1 MAATT
6 HDYVR
11 WITANQHLKGTPK
24 YQEVI
29 AAYDRQYAI
38 EKQQAQAQAQQAQ
51 AQQVA
56 TRGIQSQQSTP
67 PPAPLTG
74 IFDLLGSGATRTLA
88 ASRISGDVLFNG
100 EQEQENAQS
109 ITEALIEGQ
118 RAIPKQLQEV
128 RDAFKNENEMY
139 ERGEYI
145 KGTLSSVFEFGK
157 QSIGNPVG
165 MAYSV
170 AEQAANMAPGI
181 VGAYLGGKTAA
192 LTAGTATAATGAGA
206 PIAPFIAGAAGLGG
220 SVAGGFA
227 GQAPVE
233 AGSEFIGRVGEEL
246 EKRGLEVNEA
256 NVAALLRD
264 KKWVTQAASDARV
277 KGITTALV
285 DAAFTTGA
293 AKLARGPMEKA
304 MKKAS
309 DELGAGA
316 NIEQIVGR
324 AEQIVGD
331 RKLRTKMA
339 DAAKATGLDVVG
351 GGTSEAA
358 GQLAAYGEVSAE
370 DVLQEMLGEL
380 GGAALEIP
388 SVAAGLAKRRPAGE
402 EPDPLAPAPPAGGA
416 LTPAGGTPG
425 TPTTGGTPGTP
436 SPPTTGGTPAAPVT
450 GGTPGAPNQ
459 PVQETPEQRKAREKK
474 ERIEQA
480 MGIITQHTQ
489 STGNKN
495 ETQENEWS
503 MVLQQQMGLSPKDAS
518 SLLNE
523 MGNKQNKLITGKKG
537 DNNTRSI
544 VDETEEKRL
553 AEERKKK
560 QSERANAILS
570 QATGQTT
577 PAAPVVAAP
586 VVAPVVASTLTKEA
600 ENVLAM
606 DPAAAELQ
614 FADVDGFNQLTEI
627 AKANGIS
634 VDENDMATNVIDKL
648 RNKKATPVTAPVTAP
663 ATTAPAVSQDDT
675 YNKAVAY
682 IDTLRADIDTALEAR
697 ITRDLL
703 AEKLGIDKE
712 AATKLR
718 KLLVD
723 NGQIKFTGELKSRP
737 KPAAPAAIDTAVDTA
752 KEAAKE
758 GLGGTA
764 VDPRNPKGLPTSP
777 PKEGGAWIDLATGK
791 VDFAFAEGTIDEG
804 DNIPFDDQQQIGEV
818 SGQAQAASE
827 VKGTEG
833 GASGTET
840 VAGGAGAGVP
850 VSVPRTGTGDQSSQE
865 AKPPTMG
872 FVESGTKGSAQGAGT
887 GAAPVR
893 GRGRP
898 RKEKPAPTSAV
909 IEAPKTANERIA
921 DLETAIRENRL
932 IGKNKRD
939 AVAKLK
945 KSLASKTPPSEDDI
959 QKELKSLENTVRK
972 DEASPRRATYL
983 RAKGFVAGLR
993 DRLLDR
999 KKRAVEEDRREAD
1012 LENENIDLVYDYIKQ
1027 NGKFDSAAIQE
1038 EHGINPNES
1047 TDILRRLRD
1056 EARVVGFS
1064 LKNADVADGG
1074 VIRTVETKLTK
1085 NTSLEN
1091 LYFKTIEDRVDEL
1104 DSLLD
1109 GLDSDQ
1115 IEKVLGPKLPDTNP
1129 LAAKQNRIQ
1138 AYLDT
1143 IEKSVEGSVV
1153 ATGGVTETG
1162 EKKKRLVANM
1172 EDSIAHSAFL
1182 DELQKRR
1189 DELRRG
1195 TAAAAAQQSGK
1206 GAPVSFSAKL
1216 YNLAKTGDLNGVLA
1230 LMRDNAEMIGVDDD
1244 IVARWS
1250 LASENAALTTK
1261 EKIKAQQDIIDDEKS
1276 SDAKKE
1282 NARKE
1287 IERLQS
1293 GKSVR
1298 QVRIE
1303 KRMAAIREQLKT
1315 KNEQSDQDEIA
1326 KLNEKLGSQQRA
1338 LDRILGVQK
1347 AQKLSQK
1354 LSQGPSTSFERA
1366 IVRYKQALTSSIIG
1380 SLQRIDLSSVRT
1392 VVEEAG
1398 AAPDPYFQAMRKA
1411 GKAAAY
1417 DPKTNTI
1424 YLTADAFQSPMLIAH
1439 EVAHAVTA
1447 VTMSEFRRIA
1457 STIGRAPAEYAQEL
1471 FDAAQKEFARVSKEN
1486 NYDPES
1492 DQDMPPAVESA
1503 RYALDDAEIL
1513 LNKMNAAT
1521 RITEIFEQAKKQLGT
1536 MPMADAYFEN
1546 VLEFIA
1552 YAFTDSRL
1560 QLALNDVR
1568 MPKGMSRVSQVV
1580 GKTIDMLTELS
1591 QTVLELLG
1599 IIKYRNRNAA
1609 KKAKAD
1615 AAYTLAVAEHKAIS
1629 VAVKKTEK
1637 ALTSLNEEAT
1647 REYNRNINAVIS
1659 KLTKLRDQEKATRKD
1674 LDAFAP
1680 ATDTRVGRLGAGPKI
1695 DAEST
1700 AFKEV
1705 LVNKLSS
1712 IQKEIVETQNKLA
1725 SLTEISSEQVEQT
1738 INEIKRREQTSLEA
1752 TLVDQKAKLA
1762 EAFKN
1767 LQVAKKNYSAVMDT
1781 KASYSYGVDGE
1792 LISQFE
1798 DVELDETDVLADFLE
1813 AVDEIMTAPGTTT
1826 NLPMMYARGSRKNK
1840 SGTPQKTKKPGY
1852 KDATT
1857 VAELDN
1863 VARESLYRK
1872 LKREAPKFLPLG
1884 EYYLGN
1890 LQGWRNLSRDIQNS
1904 RRWLLDF
1911 QNDLDL
1917 AGKLVIL
1924 EKGFNNIYDLITTS
1938 AAKAKNAFNTAFG
1951 GPTYEIDR
1959 GLVKLNKML
1968 AKKFKTTVD
1977 PETNLPRAWQFAD
1990 TVAWLDLR
1998 LKAMHMDER
2007 RAIKYLLNVPM
2018 SDVKNIPIKMPD
2030 GSIEMMSA
2038 AGYRDVLY
2046 RELLKD
2052 EDMTVETGNGNTQ
2065 LIRQIM
2071 ETLVKGGELD
2081 ANGNPKFGIPVVGI
2095 NAKTGFSAYLDPEG
2109 RATNDRDYPD
2119 GKVPKARP
2127 LDKRDDKYNV
2137 YAGLDGYINDPN
2149 DPNNG
2154 KSKSQ
2159 MLIDDYNS
2167 FASDPDMGPVLTT
2180 IVDNLRL
2187 MQDRTKN
2194 YNKDTNYQSV
2204 PVSNLIDFYNWD
2216 FYVPLK
2222 GVDGKTTE
2230 ISPGDARWDISGT
2243 RVASDVI
2250 DNPQAA
2256 AGGRMSD
2263 SDNVISRIKDDAF
2276 KSASRV
2282 GRDGVNTA
2290 IGNLVGMLGESFG
2303 EVALEINFME
2313 RHTGA
2318 ANKALRDL
2326 KGKDDVFFEYKPNG
2340 DLVAYK
2346 INNKE
2351 AAFAIRRTYQPVT
2364 SFDTFMGKWTSR
2376 ISQLHTRF
2384 KLSFAPYDFL
2394 RNATFNSSV
2403 FAARYGVKKG
2413 AKMGM
2418 AVATR
2423 LGRNSW
2429 GKAGRVLLAHQ
2440 KGDFQTID
2448 KLAKKSQIYRDMQ
2461 EFLVEGG
2468 ESAYIQ
2474 IFAQSGKLGT
2484 MLEELDKSKFRM
2496 TAEKTGEFVTG
2507 AFDLYNNMFELAN
2520 RSASYGVVR
2529 DEMIGQL
2536 TKEFKKKN
2544 QRDPTPAEKKFIY
2557 KQAMQRAAS
2566 YTKNLTNFELTG
2578 ARANKLIANYAFFR
2592 PAATGAVSALDAI
2605 MPIWVDAKT
2614 MYKHM
2619 TPELKAVL
2627 DKDPEARKNY
2637 ANNYRQ
2643 IQKNARTTAVVSFM
2657 AGMAVYMMAKAMGD
2671 EDDEGRNK
2679 VAVDDKA
2686 QWTRNARIP
2695 LNWILDTL
2703 PDDSV
2708 VKRRFKDK
2716 VFNLPFGFGFG
2727 AIASSGA
2734 QFAMLANGDVG
2745 FKDFLFNN
2753 VIIAADSFMPLPV
2766 SRINPWEHENGPF
2779 IGAFLWAFDS
2789 MMPSLVRPAFELV
2802 ANVNGLGR
2810 EIFTENVNKYGPA
2823 YQSTD
2828 KVMELY
2834 AGAAQDIEEAT
2845 GIDVQPTELAFLAGS
2860 YLDGVSEV
2868 MSWGNSLAD
2877 LYYTDRGFD
2886 PKTDTLVLNR
2896 FIGAPSRIDPKKY
2909 YRVSKVAESYSKKL
2923 NMYYNTDYE
2932 RYIEYVGKNP
2942 NSYAMASMHNQLRNG
2957 ELKSIQEQINYTRA
2971 DKRAT
2976 PMEKQLALKE
2986 LYDRRDHI
2994 MYQAV
2999 QLYEDL
3005 GVEVP

>member
-1 MAATT
+1 M
-6 HDYVR
+6 V
-11 WITANQHLKGTPK
+11 
-24 YQEVI
+24 
-29 AAYDRQYAI
+29 
-38 EKQQAQAQAQQAQ
+38 
-51 AQQVA
+51 
-56 TRGIQSQQSTP
+56 
-67 PPAPLTG
+67 
-74 IFDLLGSGATRTLA
+74 
-88 ASRISGDVLFNG
+88 
-100 EQEQENAQS
+100 
-109 ITEALIEGQ
+109 
-118 RAIPKQLQEV
+118 
-128 RDAFKNENEMY
+128 
-139 ERGEYI
+139 
-145 KGTLSSVFEFGK
+145 
-157 QSIGNPVG
+157 
-165 MAYSV
+165 
-170 AEQAANMAPGI
+170 
-181 VGAYLGGKTAA
+181 
-192 LTAGTATAATGAGA
+192 
-206 PIAPFIAGAAGLGG
+206 
-220 SVAGGFA
+220 
-227 GQAPVE
+227 VE
-233 AGSEFIGRVGEEL
+233 
-246 EKRGLEVNEA
+246 
-256 NVAALLRD
+256 
-264 KKWVTQAASDARV
+264 
-277 KGITTALV
+277 
-285 DAAFTTGA
+285 
-293 AKLARGPMEKA
+293 
-304 MKKAS
+304 
-309 DELGAGA
+309 
-316 NIEQIVGR
+316 
-324 AEQIVGD
+324 
-331 RKLRTKMA
+331 
-339 DAAKATGLDVVG
+339 
-351 GGTSEAA
+351 
-358 GQLAAYGEVSAE
+358 
-370 DVLQEMLGEL
+370 
-380 GGAALEIP
+380 
-388 SVAAGLAKRRPAGE
+388 
-402 EPDPLAPAPPAGGA
+402 
-416 LTPAGGTPG
+416 
-425 TPTTGGTPGTP
+425 
-436 SPPTTGGTPAAPVT
+436 
-450 GGTPGAPNQ
+450 
-459 PVQETPEQRKAREKK
+459 
-474 ERIEQA
+474 
-480 MGIITQHTQ
+480 
-489 STGNKN
+489 
-495 ETQENEWS
+495 
-503 MVLQQQMGLSPKDAS
+503 
-518 SLLNE
+518 
-523 MGNKQNKLITGKKG
+523 
-537 DNNTRSI
+537 
-544 VDETEEKRL
+544 
-553 AEERKKK
+553 
-560 QSERANAILS
+560 
-570 QATGQTT
+570 
-577 PAAPVVAAP
+577 
-586 VVAPVVASTLTKEA
+586 KEA
-600 ENVLAM
+600 
-606 DPAAAELQ
+606 
-614 FADVDGFNQLTEI
+614 
-627 AKANGIS
+627 
-634 VDENDMATNVIDKL
+634 
-648 RNKKATPVTAPVTAP
+648 
-663 ATTAPAVSQDDT
+663 
-675 YNKAVAY
+675 
-682 IDTLRADIDTALEAR
+682 
-697 ITRDLL
+697 
-703 AEKLGIDKE
+703 
-712 AATKLR
+712 
-718 KLLVD
+718 
-723 NGQIKFTGELKSRP
+723 P
-737 KPAAPAAIDTAVDTA
+737 KPA
-752 KEAAKE
+752 K
-758 GLGGTA
+758 
-764 VDPRNPKGLPTSP
+764 
-777 PKEGGAWIDLATGK
+777 
-791 VDFAFAEGTIDEG
+791 
-804 DNIPFDDQQQIGEV
+804 
-818 SGQAQAASE
+818 
-827 VKGTEG
+827 
-833 GASGTET
+833 
-840 VAGGAGAGVP
+840 
-850 VSVPRTGTGDQSSQE
+850 
-865 AKPPTMG
+865 
-872 FVESGTKGSAQGAGT
+872 
-887 GAAPVR
+887 
-893 GRGRP
+893 
-898 RKEKPAPTSAV
+898 
-909 IEAPKTANERIA
+909 ERIA
-921 DLETAIRENRL
+921 DLETAISENRL
-932 IGKNKRD
+932 IGKDRRD
-939 AVAKLK
+939 AVATLK
-945 KSLASKTPPSEDDI
+945 NSLADKTPPSEDEI
-959 QKELKSLENTVRK
+959 QKELNRLENTVRK
-972 DEASPRRATYL
+972 DEASPGRTAYVQT
-983 RAKGFVAGLR
+983 KEFVANLR

-999 KKRAVEEDRREAD
+999 KKRTVEEDRREAD
-1012 LENENIDLVYDYIKQ
+1012 TENQNIDLVYDYIKQ
-1027 NGKFDSAAIQE
+1027 NGKFDSTAIQE

-1064 LKNADVADGG
+1064 LKNADVAGGG

-1085 NTSLEN
+1085 NTSLGN
-1091 LYFKTIEDRVDEL
+1091 LYFKTIEDRVDEI

-1109 GLDSDQ
+1109 GIDNAD
-1115 IEKVLGPKLPDTNP
+1115 IKKILGPKLPGTDS

-1143 IEKSVEGSVV
+1143 IEKSVEGSVTT
-1153 ATGGVTETG
+1153 TGGVTQTG
-1162 EKKKRLVANM
+1162 QKKKRLVANM
-1172 EDSIAHSAFL
+1172 EDSIARSAFL
-1182 DELQKRR
+1182 DDLQKRD

-1206 GAPVSFSAKL
+1206 GAPVSFSTKL
-1216 YNLAKTGDLNGVLA
+1216 YNLAKTGDLKGVLV
-1230 LMRDNAEMIGVDDD
+1230 LMRDNAGMIGVDEDT
-1244 IVARWS
+1244 VARWS
-1250 LASENAALTTK
+1250 LAAENVALTTK

-1282 NARKE
+1282 RARKE
-1287 IERLQS
+1287 IERLQG

-1298 QVRIE
+1298 QVRLE
-1303 KRMAAIREQLKT
+1303 KRMDAIREKLKT
-1315 KNEQSDQDEIA
+1315 TRDPDEIA
-1326 KLNEKLGSQQRA
+1326 KLDDKLGSQQRA

-1347 AQKLSQK
+1347 AQNLSQK

-1366 IVRYKQALTSSIIG
+1366 IIRHKESLTRSIINGLRAVDLTS
-1380 SLQRIDLSSVRT
+1380 VNT

-1398 AAPDPYFQAMRKA
+1398 AVPDPYFQVMRQD

-1424 YLTADAFQSPMLIAH
+1424 YLTADAFQSPMLIVH

-1457 STIGRAPAEYAQEL
+1457 RTTGRAPTEVAQER
-1471 FDAAQKEFARVSKEN
+1471 FDAAQKELVRISKEN

-1492 DQDMPPAVESA
+1492 DQDIPPAVEA
-1503 RYALDDAEIL
+1503 AQYTLDEADSL
-1513 LNKMNAAT
+1513 RDKMNAAT
-1521 RITEIFEQAKKQLGT
+1521 RITEIFEQAKKRLGN

-1552 YAFTDSRL
+1552 YAYTDTRL
-1560 QLALNDVR
+1560 QLALNDMR
-1568 MPKGMSRVSQVV
+1568 MPKSNSKLSQVL
-1580 GKTIDMLTELS
+1580 GKTYDALTELS

-1599 IIKYRNRNAA
+1599 ITKWRNKNAD
-1609 KKAKAD
+1609 KKAKAN
-1615 AAYTLAVAEHKAIS
+1615 AAYDLAIAEHRAIS

-1637 ALTSLNEEAT
+1637 ALTSLNEEAV
-1647 REYNRNINAVIS
+1647 REYNRNTNAVIS
-1659 KLTKLRDQEKATRKD
+1659 KLTRLRDQEKATRKD

-1680 ATDTRVGRLGAGPKI
+1680 ASDMRIGRIGAAPKTSPEK
-1695 DAEST
+1695 DAENA

-1705 LVNKLSS
+1705 LANKLSS
-1712 IQKEIVETQNKLA
+1712 IQKQITETQNKLS
-1725 SLTEISSEQVEQT
+1725 SLTEVSAEQMEQT
-1738 INEIKRREQTSLEA
+1738 INEIKRREQTALEA
-1752 TLVDQKAKLA
+1752 TLVDQKTKLA

-1767 LQVAKKNYSAVMDT
+1767 LQAAKKNYSAVPIT
-1781 KASYSYGVDGE
+1781 GTGITFEVDD
-1792 LISQFE
+1792 
-1798 DVELDETDVLADFLE
+1798 DVFKLENYELDETDVLIDFLE
-1813 AVDEIMTAPGTTT
+1813 AFDEIMTAPGTTT

-1857 VAELDN
+1857 VPELDN

-1884 EYYLGN
+1884 EYYFGN
-1890 LQGWRNLSRDIQNS
+1890 LQGFRNLARDIQNS

-1917 AGKLVIL
+1917 SGKLVIL

-1938 AAKAKNAFNTAFG
+1938 AAKTKNAFNTAFG

-1959 GLVKLNKML
+1959 NLVKLNKKL
-1968 AKKFKTTVD
+1968 TKKFKTITD
-1977 PETNLPRAWQFAD
+1977 PETNLPREWQFTD

-1998 LKAMHMDER
+1998 LKALHIDER
-2007 RAIKYLLNVPM
+2007 KAIKYLLNVPM

-2030 GSIEMMSA
+2030 GTTEMMSA

-2052 EDMTVETGNGNTQ
+2052 EDMTVETGNGNSQ
-2065 LIRQIM
+2065 LIRQMM

-2095 NAKTGFSAYLDPEG
+2095 NSKTGFSAYLDPEG

-2119 GKVPKARP
+2119 GKVPKARS
-2127 LDKRDDKYNV
+2127 LDKNDERYNV
-2137 YAGLDGYINDPN
+2137 YAGLD
-2149 DPNNG
+2149 
-2154 KSKSQ
+2154 SQ
-2159 MLIDDYNS
+2159 KAALLISDYNS
-2167 FASDPDMGPVLTT
+2167 FASDPDMGPMLTT

-2187 MQDRTKN
+2187 MQERTKN

-2290 IGNLVGMLGESFG
+2290 IGNLVNMLGENFG
-2303 EVALEINFME
+2303 EVALKINFME

-2326 KGKDDVFFEYKPNG
+2326 KGKDNIFFEYKPNG
-2340 DLVAYK
+2340 DLIAYK
-2346 INNKE
+2346 VNNKE

-2376 ISQLHTRF
+2376 VSQLHTRF
-2384 KLSFAPYDFL
+2384 KLSFAPYDFM

-2403 FAARYGVKKG
+2403 FAARYGVSKG

-2496 TAEKTGEFVTG
+2496 NAEKTGEFVTG

-2544 QRDPTPAEKKFIY
+2544 QRDPTPAETKFIY

-2605 MPIWVDAKT
+2605 MPIWVDAKS
-2614 MYKHM
+2614 MYQHM
-2619 TPELKAVL
+2619 TPELKAIL

-2637 ANNYRQ
+2637 ANNYKQ
-2643 IQKNARTTAVVSFM
+2643 IQKNARTTAMVSFM

-2734 QFAMLANGDVG
+2734 QFAMLVNGDVG
-2745 FKDFLFNN
+2745 FRDFLFNN

-2779 IGAFLWAFDS
+2779 IGAFAWAFDS
-2789 MMPSLVRPAFELV
+2789 VIPSLARPAFELV

-2828 KVMELY
+2828 KVTELY
-2834 AGAAQDIEEAT
+2834 SGMAQDIEEAT
-2845 GIDVQPTELAFLAGS
+2845 GIDVQPTALAFFASS

-2868 MSWGNSLAD
+2868 MSWGNAMGD

-2886 PKTDTLVLNR
+2886 PKTDTLLLNR
-2896 FIGAPSRIDPKKY
+2896 FVGAPSRVDPKKY
-2909 YRVSKVAESYSKKL
+2909 YRVSKIAEAYNRKL

-2932 RYIEYVGKNP
+2932 RYIEYVGKKP
-2942 NSYAMASMHNQLRNG
+2942 EAYAMASMHNQLRNG
-2957 ELKSIQEQINYTRA
+2957 ELKDIQEQINYARA
-2971 DKRAT
+2971 NKDMT
-2976 PMEKQLALKE
+2976 PMAKQLALKE
-2986 LYDRRDHI
+2986 LYNRRDHI
-2994 MYQAV
+2994 MFQTV
-2999 QLYEDL
+2999 ELYEAL
-3005 GVEVP
+3005 GVEAP